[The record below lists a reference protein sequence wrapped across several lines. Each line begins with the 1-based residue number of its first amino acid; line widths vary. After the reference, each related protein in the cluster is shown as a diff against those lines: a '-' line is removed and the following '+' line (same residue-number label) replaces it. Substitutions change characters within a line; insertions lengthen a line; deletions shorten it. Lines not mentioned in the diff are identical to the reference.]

1 VKHETGHVQPGF
13 SWPSADAFLFDID
26 GTLVN
31 SRDGVHY
38 NAFHS
43 ALRSTWNIGAVIDG
57 VPVHGN
63 TDLGILRAVARNQGI
78 ADADFD
84 AKLESAL
91 EHMRAEAAKNAA
103 GMQPECCSGIREL
116 LRGLASRGKTLGVVS
131 GNLEQIGWLKLTA
144 AGLRD
149 YFALGAFS
157 DHREKRADIFRHGIE
172 QARALRGADAR
183 VVFVGDTPS
192 DIVAAREVGA
202 PVIAV
207 ATGIFS
213 ASDLS
218 KLDPDVCV
226 DCCDELLAQLA
237 KAN

>member
-1 VKHETGHVQPGF
+1 MTVPLAQRSTSPF
-13 SWPSADAFLFDID
+13 AWPSADAFLFDID

-63 TDLGILRAVARNQGI
+63 TDLGILRAVARKQGI

-91 EHMRAEAAKNAA
+91 ERMRAEAARNAA
-103 GMQPECCSGIREL
+103 EMSPQCCSGIREL
-116 LRGLASRGKTLGVVS
+116 LRALTSRGKTLGVVS
-131 GNLEQIGWLKLTA
+131 GNLEQIGWLKLRA
-144 AGLRD
+144 AGIRD
-149 YFALGAFS
+149 YFTLGAFS
-157 DHREKRADIFRHGIE
+157 DQRERRADIFRHGME
-172 QARALRGADAR
+172 Q
-183 VVFVGDTPS
+183 
-192 DIVAAREVGA
+192 AREVGA
-202 PVIAV
+202 PVVAV

-213 ASDLS
+213 ASELR

-226 DCCDELLAQLA
+226 GSCDELLAELA
-237 KAN
+237 NAS